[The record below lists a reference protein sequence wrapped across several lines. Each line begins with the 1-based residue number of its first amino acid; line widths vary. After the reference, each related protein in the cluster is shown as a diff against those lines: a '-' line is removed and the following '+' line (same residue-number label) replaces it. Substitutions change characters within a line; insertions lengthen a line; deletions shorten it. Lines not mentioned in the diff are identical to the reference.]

1 MPSYSFLIDDALD
14 TTTTAAKIRAMQKLG
29 VPYPAGYDK
38 TANQDLM
45 KQADG
50 IAADLKA
57 NGIRVKSDKEI
68 IAIIA
73 YLQRLG
79 TDISKNKVVVENK

>member
-1 MPSYSFLIDDALD
+1 
-14 TTTTAAKIRAMQKLG
+14 MQTLG

-38 TANQDLM
+38 IANQDLV
-45 KQADG
+45 KQANE
-50 IAADLKA
+50 IADDL
-57 NGIRVKSDKEI
+57 NNNSVSVKSDKEI

-79 TDISKNKVVVENK
+79 TDVTKNKIIAENK